1 MFNCYLFLSAGS
13 YFILVVSNV
22 DVVVF
27 VVAIFV
33 VVFVVI
39 FVVVLVIV

>member
-1 MFNCYLFLSAGS
+1 MLSFFLSAGS

-22 DVVVF
+22 DDVGVF

-33 VVFVVI
+33 VVFVV